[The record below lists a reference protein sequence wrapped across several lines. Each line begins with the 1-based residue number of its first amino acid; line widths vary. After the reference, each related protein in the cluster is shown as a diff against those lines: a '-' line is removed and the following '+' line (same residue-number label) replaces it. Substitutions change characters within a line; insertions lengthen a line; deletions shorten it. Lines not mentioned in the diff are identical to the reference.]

1 MKKRTIIVLTALL
14 MLFGASVKAQ
24 KLSVMPIE
32 AIAGGQATL
41 TINLSNPSESTALQ
55 FNLQLPANV
64 TINQNG
70 CTLGASAK
78 NHTLSV
84 NRMDSDDYLF
94 VLYNMDLQPFTEST
108 LLTVP
113 VSIGDD
119 AKSGNG
125 TIYTFHSS
133 KSDAVSQQFENTS
146 FAITITGNTAVKG
159 IAVDGKKNDAIYNL
173 NGQQIASPQKG
184 INIVSGRKVVKN

>member
-14 MLFGASVKAQ
+14 MLFGVSAKAQ
-24 KLSVMPIE
+24 KISVTPIE
-32 AIAGGQATL
+32 AIVGGQTTL

-55 FNLQLPANV
+55 FNLQSPDDV
-64 TINQNG
+64 TINENG
-70 CTLGASAK
+70 CTLGTSAK

-84 NRMDSDDYLF
+84 NRMDSGDYLF
-94 VLYNMDLQPFTEST
+94 VLYNMDLQPITEGT

-113 VSIGDD
+113 VSIGND
-119 AKSGNG
+119 ARSGNG
-125 TIYTFHSS
+125 TIYTVRLS

-146 FAITITGNTAVKG
+146 FAINITGNTAVKG
-159 IAVDGKKNDAIYNL
+159 IAVDGKKSDAIYNL

-184 INIVSGRKVVKN
+184 INIISGKKVMKN